1 MNAQL
6 VKIDVAADLMNRG
19 IPDIMDMVDGG
30 TLLVRGLTWV
40 WNVARDPHSRDR
52 ELRFWRNEVVARG
65 SKDVSVHR
73 RYSSY
78 EIEWVINKILPWQKK
93 TIHAGELDQL
103 FQLRPRTR
111 IDLHDEICGTMM
123 SGRNSYSR
131 DIIAAFLKRRWLASL
146 RSPSP
151 GGEGRDEGGRKYI
164 SPDKAKTSHAT
175 PKGAT
180 LSVNRLGRLME
191 TSSPANSFPK

>member
-6 VKIDVAADLMNRG
+6 VKIDVAADLMNL
-19 IPDIMDMVDGG
+19 PVPEIMLRVDGG
-30 TLLVRGLTWV
+30 TLDFSNSKLRAQIIRLSWV
-40 WNVARDPHSRDR
+40 FNFARDPNSRDR
-52 ELRFWRNEVVARG
+52 ELRLWRPELCAQA

-73 RYSSY
+73 KYNFY
-78 EIEWVINKILPWQKK
+78 ELDWVINKILPEKK
-93 TIHAGELDQL
+93 RTIHAGELDQL

-146 RSPSP
+146 REAGQCGSHL
-151 GGEGRDEGGRKYI
+151 
-164 SPDKAKTSHAT
+164 SPDKAKTLHPIPAQAEEAT
-175 PKGAT
+175 
-180 LSVNRLGRLME
+180 VNRPGRSRIAAL
-191 TSSPANSFPK
+191 TPA